1 MNARF
6 KTFIFGLSLTLLL
19 SFPAHALKDSA
30 NLALDKAESMVNDL
44 ELIDEVK
51 LEFEKTAESIK
62 AGIMGPF
69 DVLKGMAEGLKN
81 LDPDKMMAAIQAQ
94 ADLAKDLKNPEK
106 TSENV
111 DKLMIPVYG
120 DGNDSTIAYLQNRKR
135 TEMQQ
140 NNIATLY
147 GHAMATR
154 AHIAIA
160 RDKEPKKV
168 SLDNARKLVN
178 ANRAVAT
185 QIAKRYNDILFMESQ
200 ITEFEAT
207 QILTTINRQLSDEE
221 KEARE
226 EEEAKKK
233 EGNQKTEGDAK

>member
-44 ELIDEVK
+44 ELIDEIK

-106 TSENV
+106 TSDNV
-111 DKLMIPVYG
+111 GNLMVAVYG

-168 SLDNARKLVN
+168 SLDNARKLIN

-185 QIAKRYNDILFMESQ
+185 QIAKRYNDILFMEAQ

-233 EGNQKTEGDAK
+233 EGNQKTEGDGK